1 MVIKIKDTLY
11 LVGTDLNCLSSYK
24 KTYSNEQSLNFVIPI
39 IIILFLGIIWKILL
53 LPDSTK
59 SKLKISEII
68 LKGTIMGA
76 IVTIP
81 SIIAFL
87 ITLIV
92 LDNLI
97 TAIIVGAIVHFIAM
111 GFSLK
116 ISKTILIKK

>member
-1 MVIKIKDTLY
+1 M
-11 LVGTDLNCLSSYK
+11 
-24 KTYSNEQSLNFVIPI
+24 
-39 IIILFLGIIWKILL
+39 

-59 SKLKISEII
+59 SELKISEII

-87 ITLIV
+87 ITWFV

-97 TAIIVGAIVHFIAM
+97 TAIIVGGIVHFIAM

-116 ISKTILIKK
+116 ISKKNIGKKIISFIMFYLVVLCL

>member
-1 MVIKIKDTLY
+1 M
-11 LVGTDLNCLSSYK
+11 
-24 KTYSNEQSLNFVIPI
+24 
-39 IIILFLGIIWKILL
+39 
-53 LPDSTK
+53 PDSTK

-81 SIIAFL
+81 SIIVFL
-87 ITLIV
+87 ITWIV

-116 ISKTILIKK
+116 ISKKILSKK

>member
-1 MVIKIKDTLY
+1 
-11 LVGTDLNCLSSYK
+11 
-24 KTYSNEQSLNFVIPI
+24 
-39 IIILFLGIIWKILL
+39 

-59 SKLKISEII
+59 SKLKIGEII

-81 SIIAFL
+81 SIIVFL
-87 ITLIV
+87 ITWIV

-116 ISKTILIKK
+116 ISKTILVKK

>member
-1 MVIKIKDTLY
+1 L
-11 LVGTDLNCLSSYK
+11 
-24 KTYSNEQSLNFVIPI
+24 I
-39 IIILFLGIIWKILL
+39 ITL

-81 SIIAFL
+81 SIIVFL
-87 ITLIV
+87 ITWIV

-116 ISKTILIKK
+116 ISKTILVKK

>member
-1 MVIKIKDTLY
+1 M
-11 LVGTDLNCLSSYK
+11 
-24 KTYSNEQSLNFVIPI
+24 I
-39 IIILFLGIIWKILL
+39 IFL

-87 ITLIV
+87 ITWIV

-116 ISKTILIKK
+116 ISKKILVKK

>member
-1 MVIKIKDTLY
+1 MP
-11 LVGTDLNCLSSYK
+11 NSA
-24 KTYSNEQSLNFVIPI
+24 
-39 IIILFLGIIWKILL
+39 
-53 LPDSTK
+53 K
-59 SKLKISEII
+59 SQLKISEII

-87 ITLIV
+87 ITWIV

-116 ISKTILIKK
+116 ISKKILVKK

>member
-1 MVIKIKDTLY
+1 MI
-11 LVGTDLNCLSSYK
+11 
-24 KTYSNEQSLNFVIPI
+24 
-39 IIILFLGIIWKILL
+39 ILL

-59 SKLKISEII
+59 SKLKIGEII

-81 SIIAFL
+81 SIIVFL
-87 ITLIV
+87 ITWIV

-116 ISKTILIKK
+116 ISKTILVKK

>member
-1 MVIKIKDTLY
+1 M
-11 LVGTDLNCLSSYK
+11 
-24 KTYSNEQSLNFVIPI
+24 I
-39 IIILFLGIIWKILL
+39 ITL

-81 SIIAFL
+81 SIIVFL
-87 ITLIV
+87 ITWIV

-116 ISKTILIKK
+116 ISKKILVKK